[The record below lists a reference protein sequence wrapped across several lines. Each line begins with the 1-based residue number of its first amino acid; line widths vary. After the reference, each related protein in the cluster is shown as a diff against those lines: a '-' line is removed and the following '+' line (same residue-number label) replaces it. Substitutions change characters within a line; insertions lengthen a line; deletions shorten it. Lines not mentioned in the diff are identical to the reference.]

1 MIFSYIN
8 VSEELRLQ
16 AARSALAGFFADA
29 RHVQL
34 AALSCLVLLSNFWSD
49 FGSGLSS
56 FAAAAAGT
64 LSFQLLFARIRGE
77 PLEWRSA
84 LITAFSLALLLR
96 APTPLWHFA
105 AGGAAMASKFLIRVN
120 GKHIFNPANIAVV
133 TTVLLFDAAWISPGQ
148 WGQVAWIAGL
158 IIVFAAL
165 VLGCARRLDIAI
177 AFFGAY
183 AACLFARA
191 AWLGDPFAIPL
202 HQLQSGALLIFT
214 GFMITDPRSTPDNR
228 AGRVLLALLVAATA
242 LYLSIRFQ
250 LVGAPLF
257 ALALLAPLTPTID
270 RFLPARRF
278 EWRPKKLEFA
288 E

>member
-1 MIFSYIN
+1 MIFSYIAEW
-8 VSEELRLQ
+8 EELYLLS
-16 AARSALAGFFADA
+16 ARSVLAGFFEDA

-49 FGSGLSS
+49 FGSGLPS
-56 FAAAAAGT
+56 FAAAAGT
-64 LSFQLLFARIRGE
+64 LSVQLLFARVRGE
-77 PLEWRSA
+77 PIEWRSA

-96 APTPLWHFA
+96 APSPLWHFA

-158 IIVFAAL
+158 IIIFAAL

-177 AFFGAY
+177 AFLGAY
-183 AACLFARA
+183 ALCLFGRA
-191 AWLGDPFAIPL
+191 AWLGDPFSIPL

-214 GFMITDPRSTPDNR
+214 GFMITDPRSTPDHR

-242 LYLSIRFQ
+242 LYFSIRVQ

-257 ALALLAPLTPTID
+257 ALALLAPLTPVFD

-278 EWRPKKLEFA
+278 HWRPKLEFA
-288 E
+288 Q